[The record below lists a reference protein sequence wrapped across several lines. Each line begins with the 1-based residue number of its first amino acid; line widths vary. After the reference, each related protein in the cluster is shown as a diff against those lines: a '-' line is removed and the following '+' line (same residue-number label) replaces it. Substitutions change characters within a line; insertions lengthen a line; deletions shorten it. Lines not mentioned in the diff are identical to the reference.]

1 MIHVPVCNGELV
13 DKLTILEIKKSKMSG
28 DKLDNVTKEY
38 NLLYPYLEQ
47 IGMSKEHDLF
57 KQLYDVNLEFWEYH
71 DWQREKWRDLQ
82 DENFIN
88 IELFKRNRDEHI
100 LNDKRARIKKEIN
113 RVTESEIVEEKLFI
127 SYQI

>member
-38 NLLYPYLEQ
+38 NLLHPYLEQ

-57 KQLYDVNLEFWEYH
+57 KQLYDINLEFWEYH
-71 DWQREKWRDLQ
+71 DWQREKWRELP